1 MKVALLGATGNVGGS
16 LLEEALNRGHQV
28 TAIARHA
35 SALAPRPGLRT
46 ADLDIA
52 DSAAVAEVLR
62 GHDAVISSIRF
73 LHASAASVLT
83 PVQASGVRRLLVV
96 GGAGSLL
103 LGDGS
108 RLVDSPS
115 FPEVARGEALAG
127 CEFLEA
133 LKRLHEIS
141 WTFICPS
148 ALFVRGERTGRYRLG
163 LDSLL
168 IGENGKSWVSMEDYA
183 IALLDE
189 LERGRHPAQRITVGY

>member
-1 MKVALLGATGNVGGS
+1 MKVALMGATGNVGGC

-28 TAIARHA
+28 TALARNA
-35 SALAPRPGLRT
+35 SALAPRAGLRT

-62 GHDAVISSIRF
+62 GHDAVISSVRF
-73 LHASAASVLT
+73 LQASAERVLK

-108 RLVDSPS
+108 RLVDSPN
-115 FPEVARGEALAG
+115 FPPVARAEALAG

-133 LKRLHEIS
+133 LPRQHEIS

-148 ALFVRGERTGRYRLG
+148 ALFARGERTGRYRLG
-163 LDSLL
+163 LDRMLAD
-168 IGENGKSWVSMEDYA
+168 ENGKSWISMEDYA